1 MRNQLFHDASC
12 VNWLV
17 FEISSIVSS
26 YPAARLRV
34 IRAERVA
41 GVRE

>member
-1 MRNQLFHDASC
+1 MQGRDND
-12 VNWLV
+12 NMKP
-17 FEISSIVSS
+17 SIVSS